1 MNLTESQ
8 TYQISCTVET
18 TLKVIAGRWKVLIL
32 RDLSDGVKRFGEL
45 ERNLVGITHKMLAQ
59 QLKELEADG
68 IIHREVYA
76 QVPPKVEYSLTEL
89 GTTLQP
95 VLEAMHNWGIHYL
108 QTRNYVL
115 DSSKIYDDSDKASF
129 TSDFL

>member
-32 RDLSDGVKRFGEL
+32 RELSDRVQRFGEL
-45 ERNLVGITHKMLAQ
+45 KRHLVGITHKMLAQ

-68 IIHREVYA
+68 IIHRHVYA
-76 QVPPKVEYSLTEL
+76 EVPPKVEYSLTEL
-89 GTTLQP
+89 GSSLLP
-95 VLEAMHNWGIHYL
+95 VLAAMHNWGIHYL
-108 QTRNYVL
+108 QSRNNSIGSLEIDLVSEADNLVDYV
-115 DSSKIYDDSDKASF
+115 
-129 TSDFL
+129 

>member
-1 MNLTESQ
+1 MDLTESQ
-8 TYQISCTVET
+8 TYKISCTVET

-32 RDLSDGVKRFGEL
+32 RELSDEVRRFGEL

-68 IIHREVYA
+68 IIHRQVYA

-89 GTTLQP
+89 GATLQP

-108 QTRNYVL
+108 QTRSYVV
-115 DSSKIYDDSDKASF
+115 DNSHMHDDTKVDNLI
-129 TSDFL
+129 DYV